1 MNEDDLTFE
10 IFRPFGPPIFKTRIP
25 DTMIN
30 KMNNYSE
37 EIIKDKDKGKQLS
50 HGDSLAGNVT
60 QEFSLDESFV
70 KDSGWLN
77 LLNIVSNHALKAMT
91 GQEIK
96 KITVNATWIVRQFQ
110 YEYNPLHSHT
120 GNISGVAYLKVPK
133 NLGDTVKKKNPTRN
147 KNGKII
153 FVHGST
159 QFLSKALI
167 GFTPAVGD
175 FYLFPSYLLHLVYPY
190 YDTQEERRSVS
201 FNANLILK

>member
-1 MNEDDLTFE
+1 MNENDLTFE

-30 KMNNYSE
+30 KLNNYSE
-37 EIIKDKDKGKQLS
+37 EIINDKDKGKHLS
-50 HGDSLAGNVT
+50 NGDYLAGNVT
-60 QEFSLDESFV
+60 QEFSLEENFV

-77 LLNIVSNHALKAMT
+77 FLNVVLSHALKTMT
-91 GQEIK
+91 GQEME
-96 KITVNATWIVRQFQ
+96 KITVSATWIVRQFQ
-110 YEYNPLHSHT
+110 HEYNPLHNHK
-120 GNISGVAYLKVPK
+120 GDISGVAYLKVPK
-133 NLGDTVKKKNPTRN
+133 NLGDTVQKKKQTGN

-153 FVHGST
+153 FAHGST
-159 QFLSKALI
+159 QFLSKALV
-167 GFTPAVGD
+167 GFTPVVGD